1 MKHLPGFTH
10 PFQESSMTEAGLQAY
25 LLGKL
30 TEPEAEQLEARLL
43 EDDDLFSQMETAEDD
58 LFDAFARGTLD
69 AGDRERFLERFGADH
84 QRRRF
89 AEAFVA
95 RASSRKVVPFVQRRW
110 VELAAAAGLVIAV
123 GAYLLPRGTVTD
135 QASTATRSTPV
146 TAAPAAPITPSVSL
160 ALGSSRATGAPA
172 KVTLDR
178 AAARVDF
185 RIRLNPADKYPAYAA
200 QIRSRSDLI
209 IWGDVVQ
216 PSTEGG
222 DLIVHATVPVDRLPP
237 GTYEIA
243 VRGGANAAALDDL
256 GFVTIEV
263 SRPQ

>member
-1 MKHLPGFTH
+1 
-10 PFQESSMTEAGLQAY
+10 MTEAGLRAF

-30 TEPEAEQLEARLL
+30 TESEAEQIEARLL

-69 AGDRERFLERFGADH
+69 QGERERFLERFGADQ

-89 AEAFVA
+89 ARAFVA
-95 RASSRKVVPFVQRRW
+95 RTSGRKVVPFVRRRW

-123 GAYLLPRGTVTD
+123 GAFLLPRGPVTD
-135 QASTATRSTPV
+135 EAPTAPRSTPV
-146 TAAPAAPITPSVSL
+146 TAAPATPITTSVSL
-160 ALGSSRATGAPA
+160 ALGSSRASGGAA
-172 KVTLDR
+172 KVTIDR
-178 AAARVDF
+178 NVARVDF
-185 RIRLNPADKYPAYAA
+185 RIRLNPADKFAAYAT
-200 QIRSRSDLI
+200 QIRSQSDLI

-222 DLIVHATVPVDRLPP
+222 DLVVHATVPVDRLPA